1 MNKCQKCD
9 GCGRIANDDDQS
21 PWTFWEQLPPVSD
34 LAVRLGLVRPETCP
48 DCGGSG
54 ENR

>member
-1 MNKCQKCD
+1 MSKCQKCD
-9 GCGRIANDDDQS
+9 GCGRIANDDDES
-21 PWTFWEQLPPVSD
+21 PWTAWEQLPPASD

-54 ENR
+54 QVT